1 MNNKTF
7 DEAWQELEK
16 LVAAIED
23 ETLPL
28 DELAQKVKAAKQL
41 IRYCEEKLRSIEND
55 LKSVEDNNGD

>member
-1 MNNKTF
+1 MKKKTF

-23 ETLPL
+23 ENIPL
-28 DELAQKVKAAKQL
+28 DELAEKVKAAKNL

-55 LKSVEDNNGD
+55 LKSDESSE

>member
-1 MNNKTF
+1 MSKKTF

-28 DELAQKVKAAKQL
+28 DELAKKVKAAKQL